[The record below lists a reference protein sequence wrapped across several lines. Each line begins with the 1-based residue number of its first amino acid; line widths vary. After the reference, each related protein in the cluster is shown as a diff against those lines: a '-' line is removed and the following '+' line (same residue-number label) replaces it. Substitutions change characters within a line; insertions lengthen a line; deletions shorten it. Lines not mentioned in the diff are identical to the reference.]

1 MSECAFFFDENY
13 VANDAEVYRAVTP
26 RVLRGGQ
33 TILPSTPWAEAGL
46 LHQLFTAN
54 HPEPWRAAPHLKQP
68 GTAGTAI
75 AAWATTLMLRD
86 VPETRAF
93 ILSEQS
99 RDALNAQREY
109 GAQFV
114 SIGAVSFFDPA
125 AIAEAVCHELSKGAA
140 CSPAPVLLARGCDLG
155 FVNDATAGMDVERS
169 RAREATDGQP
179 ARKPYRLLD
188 WDEFFPALD
197 GLKPSQ
203 VLKRLTDGATAR
215 GIKEMVSDQHYA
227 ESAKEAFDEAG
238 LHFIGTP
245 GGLQGKTAMFNSLRD
260 VLHERQ
266 LDLPNDVRLLDMLRS
281 VRKRPQPGGGMSIEL
296 PRQRARADSAGGMH
310 GGHCDLV
317 SALAA
322 AVWRLRLL
330 PLPEAPEVLPT
341 DRRER
346 QGLEWTRGVE
356 ARIEL
361 ERQQA
366 ELGDMD
372 PHARFGWMVTG

>member
-1 MSECAFFFDENY
+1 MSECAFFYDENY

-33 TILPSTPWAEAGL
+33 TILPSTPWAETGL
-46 LHQLFTAN
+46 LYQLFVAN
-54 HPEPWRAAPHLKQP
+54 HPEPWRAAAHLKQP
-68 GTAGTAI
+68 GDAGTAI
-75 AAWATTLMLRD
+75 VAWAPTLTLCD

-93 ILSEQS
+93 IESEQK
-99 RDALNAQREY
+99 RDPLNAAREF

-125 AIAEAVCHELSKGAA
+125 AIAEAVCQGLLKGTE
-140 CSPAPVLLARGCDLG
+140 CSPLPVLLARGCDLG

-169 RAREATDGQP
+169 PGGTG
-179 ARKPYRLLD
+179 RKPYRLLD
-188 WDEFFPALD
+188 WDEFFPSIE

-203 VLKRLTDGATAR
+203 VLKRLVGGAKDK
-215 GIKEMVSDQHYA
+215 GITEMVADQHYA
-227 ESAKEAFDEAG
+227 ETAREAFDEAG
-238 LHFIGTP
+238 LTFIGTP
-245 GGLQGKTAMFNSLRD
+245 AGLQGKTAMFNALRE

-296 PRQRARADSAGGMH
+296 PRRRARADGAGGGL
-310 GGHCDLV
+310 GGHCDPV

-330 PLPEAPEVLPT
+330 PMAEAPEVLPEG
-341 DRRER
+341 RRER

-356 ARIEL
+356 ARIERDR
-361 ERQQA
+361 EMA
-366 ELGDMD
+366 EHGDHD
-372 PHARFGWMVTG
+372 PHSRFDWMLTG